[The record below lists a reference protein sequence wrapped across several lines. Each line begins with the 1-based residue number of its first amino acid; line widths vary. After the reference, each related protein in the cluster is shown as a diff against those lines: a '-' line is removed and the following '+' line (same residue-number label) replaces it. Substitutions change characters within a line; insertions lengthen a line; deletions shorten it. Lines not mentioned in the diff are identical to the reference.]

1 MFVRATIIEGVQQNA
16 ILAPQQGVSRDE
28 KGDPIAYVVDAHGTA
43 QLRSLTTPRAIGDK
57 WLVTRG
63 LQPGDRLIV
72 EGLQNVTPGAHVRA
86 VPASIGAKT

>member
-1 MFVRATIIEGVQQNA
+1 VRATIIEGVQQNA
-16 ILAPQQGVSRDE
+16 ILVPQQGVSRNE
-28 KGDPIAYVVDAHGTA
+28 KGDPIAYVVDAHGIA

-57 WLVTRG
+57 WLVTGG

-86 VPASIGAKT
+86 VPASGTKT